1 MLITFL
7 IVEAAPSLRKP
18 RAQCLHSADLPALLG
33 NSQSVPLFWDCHSSP
48 PPPSLY
54 MGSGNPNL
62 GPNVVLLTQQVWL
75 PIKPSGQPHQ
85 LSYQD
90 MCCVCLRHPAKKFLT
105 QKHLL
110 FTVTGVHSAMLL
122 SLEMTVKGLDTL
134 ALFCLLV
141 PIPVTLGHLSK
152 CCVDMAL
159 GHAFIL
165 HQPSICDV
173 SALHLRVAHLSCLF
187 LACHFLPFFLYQLK
201 LATLTSDYSIKVDF
215 AMLTWCSWAIPL
227 L

>member
-1 MLITFL
+1 MDVMLITFL

-33 NSQSVPLFWDCHSSP
+33 NSQSVPLFWDCHRSP

-141 PIPVTLGHLSK
+141 PIPVTLGHFSK
-152 CCVDMAL
+152 CVDMAL

-165 HQPSICDV
+165 HQPS
-173 SALHLRVAHLSCLF
+173 LSMM
-187 LACHFLPFFLYQLK
+187 FLPC
-201 LATLTSDYSIKVDF
+201 I
-215 AMLTWCSWAIPL
+215 
-227 L
+227 